1 MPIKIPNDLP
11 SIDVLLDEGVS
22 LMREQD
28 AARQDIRP
36 LQIAVLNL
44 MPEKVK
50 TETQLIR
57 QLGRSPLQVELTLL
71 TTASYEPR
79 NAPAGHMA
87 AFYQAWPEVKD
98 RKFDGLVITGAPIER
113 LEFED
118 VKYWQELT
126 ELFEWAEDHVHGCYF
141 LCWAGM
147 AAAYHYYGVPK
158 YDLGRKLS
166 GIFPHRRV
174 AHRRPLIAGFDDEF
188 HVPVS
193 RWTEVRR
200 ADVEKHEALE
210 VLAESDESGVCI
222 VEDVAKRRVFV
233 FNHFEYDATTLA
245 DEYKRDT
252 EASGGAADGVAV
264 PAHYFPADNP
274 DAAPVN
280 NWRSHAQ
287 LLYGNWLTEIYET
300 TPYDINRIGTEGS

>member
-22 LMREQD
+22 LLREQD
-28 AARQDIRP
+28 AVRQDIRP

-87 AFYQAWPEVKD
+87 AFYKTWPEVKH

-113 LEFED
+113 LEFEE
-118 VKYWQELT
+118 VKYWPELT
-126 ELFEWAEDHVHGCYF
+126 ELFDWARHNVHGCYF

-147 AAAYHYYGVPK
+147 AAVYHYYGVPK
-158 YDLGRKLS
+158 YDLGKKLS
-166 GIFPHRRV
+166 GVFPHRRT
-174 AHRRPLIAGFDDEF
+174 ARRRPLIAGFDDEF

-200 ADVEKHEALE
+200 ADVDQHDELE

-222 VEDVAKRRVFV
+222 VEDAVRNRVFV
-233 FNHFEYDATTLA
+233 FNHFEYDAGTLS
-245 DEYKRDT
+245 DEYARDV
-252 EASGGAADGVAV
+252 ESAGGPGAGISV
-264 PAHYFPADNP
+264 PSHYFPGDDPAK
-274 DAAPVN
+274 APVN

-287 LLYGNWLTEIYET
+287 LLYGNWLMQIYET
-300 TPYDINRIGTEGS
+300 TPYDIEKIGMEGS